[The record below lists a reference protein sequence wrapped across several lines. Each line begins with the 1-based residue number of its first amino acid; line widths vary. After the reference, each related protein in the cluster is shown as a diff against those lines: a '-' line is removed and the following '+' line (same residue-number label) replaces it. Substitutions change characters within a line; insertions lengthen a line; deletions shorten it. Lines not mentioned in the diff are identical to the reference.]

1 MFESKRSL
9 SIFLGFKLIFWA
21 VVLEKIREYKRK
33 TTTRKYLLTI
43 VWASFLDSGV
53 TIFLSRKIRRIRYW
67 NILWHFCL
75 QHRNMGILNWQTMIL
90 DDYLVDDSYWENTKL
105 ELSKEVEWI
114 TQSEL
119 YKKVKRNDGSG
130 NDIILS
136 VPVSAVLETIKSFFI
151 LGHS

>member
-1 MFESKRSL
+1 MSP
-9 SIFLGFKLIFWA
+9 
-21 VVLEKIREYKRK
+21 
-33 TTTRKYLLTI
+33 T
-43 VWASFLDSGV
+43 
-53 TIFLSRKIRRIRYW
+53 
-67 NILWHFCL
+67 
-75 QHRNMGILNWQTMIL
+75 QNMGILNWQTMIL
-90 DDYLVDDSYWENTKL
+90 DGYLVDDSYWENTKL

>member
-1 MFESKRSL
+1 
-9 SIFLGFKLIFWA
+9 
-21 VVLEKIREYKRK
+21 
-33 TTTRKYLLTI
+33 
-43 VWASFLDSGV
+43 
-53 TIFLSRKIRRIRYW
+53 
-67 NILWHFCL
+67 
-75 QHRNMGILNWQTMIL
+75 MGTLNCQTMIL

-119 YKKVKRNDGSG
+119 YKKVKRSDGSG

-136 VPVSAVLETIKSFFI
+136 VPVSAVLEMIKSFFI

>member
-1 MFESKRSL
+1 M
-9 SIFLGFKLIFWA
+9 
-21 VVLEKIREYKRK
+21 
-33 TTTRKYLLTI
+33 KY
-43 VWASFLDSGV
+43 FV
-53 TIFLSRKIRRIRYW
+53 TFLSPT
-67 NILWHFCL
+67 
-75 QHRNMGILNWQTMIL
+75 QNMGTLNCQTMIL

-119 YKKVKRNDGSG
+119 YKKVKRSDGSG

-136 VPVSAVLETIKSFFI
+136 VPVSAVLEMIKSFFI

>member
-1 MFESKRSL
+1 M
-9 SIFLGFKLIFWA
+9 
-21 VVLEKIREYKRK
+21 
-33 TTTRKYLLTI
+33 KY
-43 VWASFLDSGV
+43 FV
-53 TIFLSRKIRRIRYW
+53 TFLSPT
-67 NILWHFCL
+67 
-75 QHRNMGILNWQTMIL
+75 QNMGILNWQTMIL

-136 VPVSAVLETIKSFFI
+136 VPVSAVLETINHF
-151 LGHS
+151 LY

>member
-1 MFESKRSL
+1 MSP
-9 SIFLGFKLIFWA
+9 
-21 VVLEKIREYKRK
+21 
-33 TTTRKYLLTI
+33 T
-43 VWASFLDSGV
+43 
-53 TIFLSRKIRRIRYW
+53 
-67 NILWHFCL
+67 
-75 QHRNMGILNWQTMIL
+75 QNMGTLNWQTMIL

-119 YKKVKRNDGSG
+119 HKKVKRSDGSG

-136 VPVSAVLETIKSFFI
+136 VPVSAVLEMIKSFFI

>member
-1 MFESKRSL
+1 M
-9 SIFLGFKLIFWA
+9 
-21 VVLEKIREYKRK
+21 
-33 TTTRKYLLTI
+33 T
-43 VWASFLDSGV
+43 
-53 TIFLSRKIRRIRYW
+53 FLSPT
-67 NILWHFCL
+67 
-75 QHRNMGILNWQTMIL
+75 QNMGTLNWQTMIL

-130 NDIILS
+130 NDIILP
-136 VPVSAVLETIKSFFI
+136 VPVSAVLEMIKSFFI

>member
-1 MFESKRSL
+1 M
-9 SIFLGFKLIFWA
+9 
-21 VVLEKIREYKRK
+21 
-33 TTTRKYLLTI
+33 T
-43 VWASFLDSGV
+43 
-53 TIFLSRKIRRIRYW
+53 FLSPT
-67 NILWHFCL
+67 
-75 QHRNMGILNWQTMIL
+75 QNMGILNWQTMIL
-90 DDYLVDDSYWENTKL
+90 DGYLVDDSYWENTKL

>member
-1 MFESKRSL
+1 M
-9 SIFLGFKLIFWA
+9 
-21 VVLEKIREYKRK
+21 
-33 TTTRKYLLTI
+33 
-43 VWASFLDSGV
+43 
-53 TIFLSRKIRRIRYW
+53 
-67 NILWHFCL
+67 
-75 QHRNMGILNWQTMIL
+75 L

-136 VPVSAVLETIKSFFI
+136 VPVSAVLEMIKSFFI

>member
-1 MFESKRSL
+1 MSP
-9 SIFLGFKLIFWA
+9 
-21 VVLEKIREYKRK
+21 
-33 TTTRKYLLTI
+33 T
-43 VWASFLDSGV
+43 
-53 TIFLSRKIRRIRYW
+53 
-67 NILWHFCL
+67 
-75 QHRNMGILNWQTMIL
+75 QNMGTLNWQTMIL

-119 YKKVKRNDGSG
+119 YKKVKRSDGSG

-136 VPVSAVLETIKSFFI
+136 VPVSAVLEMIKSFFI

>member
-1 MFESKRSL
+1 MSP
-9 SIFLGFKLIFWA
+9 
-21 VVLEKIREYKRK
+21 
-33 TTTRKYLLTI
+33 T
-43 VWASFLDSGV
+43 
-53 TIFLSRKIRRIRYW
+53 
-67 NILWHFCL
+67 
-75 QHRNMGILNWQTMIL
+75 QNMGTLNCQTMIL

-119 YKKVKRNDGSG
+119 YKKVKRSDGSG

-136 VPVSAVLETIKSFFI
+136 VPVSAVLEMIKSFFI

>member
-1 MFESKRSL
+1 
-9 SIFLGFKLIFWA
+9 
-21 VVLEKIREYKRK
+21 
-33 TTTRKYLLTI
+33 
-43 VWASFLDSGV
+43 
-53 TIFLSRKIRRIRYW
+53 
-67 NILWHFCL
+67 
-75 QHRNMGILNWQTMIL
+75 MGILNWQTMIL

-119 YKKVKRNDGSG
+119 YKKVKRSDGSG

-136 VPVSAVLETIKSFFI
+136 VPVSAVLEMIKSFFI

>member
-1 MFESKRSL
+1 M
-9 SIFLGFKLIFWA
+9 
-21 VVLEKIREYKRK
+21 
-33 TTTRKYLLTI
+33 KY
-43 VWASFLDSGV
+43 FV
-53 TIFLSRKIRRIRYW
+53 TFLSPT
-67 NILWHFCL
+67 
-75 QHRNMGILNWQTMIL
+75 QNMGILNWQTMIL
-90 DDYLVDDSYWENTKL
+90 DGYLVDDSYWENTKL

>member
-1 MFESKRSL
+1 M
-9 SIFLGFKLIFWA
+9 
-21 VVLEKIREYKRK
+21 
-33 TTTRKYLLTI
+33 KY
-43 VWASFLDSGV
+43 FV
-53 TIFLSRKIRRIRYW
+53 TFLSPT
-67 NILWHFCL
+67 
-75 QHRNMGILNWQTMIL
+75 QNMGILNWQTMIL

-136 VPVSAVLETIKSFFI
+136 VPVSAVLEMIKSFFI

>member
-1 MFESKRSL
+1 M
-9 SIFLGFKLIFWA
+9 II
-21 VVLEKIREYKRK
+21 
-33 TTTRKYLLTI
+33 LL
-43 VWASFLDSGV
+43 
-53 TIFLSRKIRRIRYW
+53 
-67 NILWHFCL
+67 
-75 QHRNMGILNWQTMIL
+75 MIPT
-90 DDYLVDDSYWENTKL
+90 WENAKL

>member
-1 MFESKRSL
+1 
-9 SIFLGFKLIFWA
+9 
-21 VVLEKIREYKRK
+21 
-33 TTTRKYLLTI
+33 
-43 VWASFLDSGV
+43 
-53 TIFLSRKIRRIRYW
+53 
-67 NILWHFCL
+67 
-75 QHRNMGILNWQTMIL
+75 MGILNWQTMIL
-90 DDYLVDDSYWENTKL
+90 DGYLVDDSYWENTKL

-136 VPVSAVLETIKSFFI
+136 VPVSAVLEMIKSFFI

>member
-1 MFESKRSL
+1 MSP
-9 SIFLGFKLIFWA
+9 
-21 VVLEKIREYKRK
+21 
-33 TTTRKYLLTI
+33 T
-43 VWASFLDSGV
+43 
-53 TIFLSRKIRRIRYW
+53 
-67 NILWHFCL
+67 
-75 QHRNMGILNWQTMIL
+75 QNMGILNWQTMIL

-136 VPVSAVLETIKSFFI
+136 VPVSAVLEMIKSFFI